1 MMGPIDTPS
10 VRRHFGRAA
19 RGYTAAAKLQR
30 DVATRLAESLDYA
43 KRPPARILDLGSGP
57 GVDSAMLRKRF
68 PKAQVIALDA
78 AIPMLVEAR
87 RKMGL
92 FGLTGRFDRVA
103 GDARALP
110 LADAS
115 VDLVWSNLCLQWCPE
130 LDPVYDEIRRVLAP
144 EGLFLFTTFGP
155 RTLEELRAAWA
166 AVDPTP
172 RVGSFPDM
180 PVVGDALTRAG
191 FRDPVLDIDTV
202 IERHADPRA
211 VLTNLK
217 AIGATHAD
225 AGRTRGLTGPRLLAR
240 MLDAYRAQAA
250 ADGSVGATWEVI
262 SAFAFAPDPSQPR
275 RTRSGAIAA
284 IPVDQLR
291 GSRVRR

>member
-1 MMGPIDTPS
+1 MSPIDTPS

-19 RGYTAAAKLQR
+19 RSYAGAARLQR
-30 DVATRLAESLDYA
+30 EVAARLAESLEYA
-43 KRPPARILDLGSGP
+43 KRAPVRILDLGSGP
-57 GVDSAMLRKRF
+57 GVDSAMLRKRY

-78 AIPMLVEAR
+78 ALPMLVEAR
-87 RKMGL
+87 RQMGF
-92 FGLTGRFDRVA
+92 FGLTARFDRVS

-115 VDLVWSNLCLQWCPE
+115 VDLVWSNLCLQWCPD
-130 LDPVYDEIRRVLAP
+130 LDPVFDEIRRVLAP

-166 AVDPTP
+166 AVDRTP

-191 FRDPVLDIDTV
+191 FRDPVLDIDTMT
-202 IERHADPRA
+202 ERHADPRA
-211 VLTNLK
+211 VLANLK

-225 AGRTRGLTGPRLLAR
+225 ASRPRGLTGPRLLAR

-250 ADGSVGATWEVI
+250 PDGSVGATWEVI
-262 SAFAFAPDPSQPR
+262 SAFAFAPDPGQPR

-284 IPVDQLR
+284 ISVDQLR
-291 GSRVRR
+291 GSRIRR

>member
-1 MMGPIDTPS
+1 MNPIDTPS
-10 VRRHFGRAA
+10 VRRQFGRAA
-19 RGYTAAAKLQR
+19 RSYAAAATLQR
-30 DVATRLAESLDYA
+30 GVASRLAESLEYA
-43 KRPPARILDLGSGP
+43 KRTPARILDLGSGP
-57 GVDSAMLRKRF
+57 GDDAAMLRKRY

-78 AIPMLVEAR
+78 ALPMLIEAR
-87 RKMGL
+87 RKMG
-92 FGLTGRFDRVA
+92 FMGLYARFDRVA

-115 VDLVWSNLCLQWCPE
+115 VDLVWSNLCLQWCPQ
-130 LDPVYDEIRRVLAP
+130 LDVVFDEVRRVLAP
-144 EGLFLFTTFGP
+144 EGLFLFSTFGP

-191 FRDPVLDIDTV
+191 FRDPVLDLDTI
-202 IERHADPRA
+202 IEHHKQPRE
-211 VLTNLK
+211 VLANLK

-225 AGRTRGLTGPRLLAR
+225 ASRPRGLTGPRTLAR

-250 ADGSVGATWEVI
+250 PDGTVGATWEVI
-262 SAFAFAPDPSQPR
+262 SAFAFAPDPRQPR

-284 IPVDQLR
+284 ISVEQLR